1 MLAKEDGYMFIYTST
16 LPPTSDGH
24 HFGHSKFKIS
34 ILIQNCMLDKF
45 SFTTYI
51 MQNLDWIKIAT
62 KTIHQTTGQ
71 IFLKIVFFY
80 LKSDKLLSIM

>member
-45 SFTTYI
+45 SFIT
-51 MQNLDWIKIAT
+51 LCKIF
-62 KTIHQTTGQ
+62 TG
-71 IFLKIVFFY
+71 
-80 LKSDKLLSIM
+80 